1 MRSHLPR
8 PQEAAV
14 PDITSNSS
22 AWFEHFDEDGSG
34 SLEKGEL
41 TRALIKT
48 FRPGD
53 STDLAKIEDMRQTVG
68 KCHILCYMAA
78 S

>member
-1 MRSHLPR
+1 MWDRDGSGAVEQDELFLLIEYMRSHLPR

-48 FRPGD
+48 FHVSAR
-53 STDLAKIEDMRQTVG
+53 R
-68 KCHILCYMAA
+68 
-78 S
+78 